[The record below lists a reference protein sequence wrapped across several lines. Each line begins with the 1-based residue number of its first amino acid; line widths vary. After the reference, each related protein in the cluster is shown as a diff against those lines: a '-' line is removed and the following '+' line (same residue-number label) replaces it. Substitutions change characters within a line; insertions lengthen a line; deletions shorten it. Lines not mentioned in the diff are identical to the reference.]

1 MSDRIKDY
9 KLVQCQLAEDLEKDV
24 MEHLKA
30 GYELLGGPQM
40 IRNGEIILYTQ
51 PMVLKGNF

>member
-1 MSDRIKDY
+1 MTDRIKDY

-30 GYELLGGPQM
+30 RYELLGEPQM

>member
-1 MSDRIKDY
+1 MTDRIKDY

-30 GYELLGGPQM
+30 GYELLGEPQM
-40 IRNGEIILYTQ
+40 IRNGEIILY
-51 PMVLKGNF
+51 

>member
-1 MSDRIKDY
+1 
-9 KLVQCQLAEDLEKDV
+9 

-30 GYELLGGPQM
+30 GYELLGEPQM